1 MAWNTESTSVAH
13 VKPQLRVLSKPLN
26 VISVEHNTVR
36 TTENA
41 RIVIALEHR
50 LTPDVVVPR
59 LTDSLL
65 LRSKAVV
72 LRLVSARLR
81 AELLSSSL
89 RWLDLLLVPAPLAS
103 DKHWRLTV
111 PRVGVRTRTTHLSA
125 SLF

>member
-1 MAWNTESTSVAH
+1 MSQPRSSSHPHYADPAHFHLTLVAISRRVLMAWNTESTSVAH

-72 LRLVSARLR
+72 LRL
-81 AELLSSSL
+81 
-89 RWLDLLLVPAPLAS
+89 
-103 DKHWRLTV
+103 
-111 PRVGVRTRTTHLSA
+111 
-125 SLF
+125 